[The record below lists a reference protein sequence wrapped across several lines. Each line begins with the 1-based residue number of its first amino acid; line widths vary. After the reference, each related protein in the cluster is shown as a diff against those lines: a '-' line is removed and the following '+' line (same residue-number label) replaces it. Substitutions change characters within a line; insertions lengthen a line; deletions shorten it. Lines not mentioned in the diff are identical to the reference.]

1 MFLYRKGGGLRAKTS
16 SAMFSTG
23 DSMQGKDKDK
33 GNGRGKGKGKVFG
46 KWRLEN
52 VKAKILLYFFCYCA
66 YLIVA
71 CYHFF
76 VIVHNFLL

>member
-1 MFLYRKGGGLRAKTS
+1 MKIL
-16 SAMFSTG
+16 
-23 DSMQGKDKDK
+23 
-33 GNGRGKGKGKVFG
+33 GKVFG
-46 KWRLEN
+46 KCRLEN
-52 VKAKILLYFFCYCA
+52 VQAKILLYFFCYCA

>member
-1 MFLYRKGGGLRAKTS
+1 MELLCILQPLRGLVPPRVVRNSHPFLYRKGGGLRDDTS

-46 KWRLEN
+46 K
-52 VKAKILLYFFCYCA
+52 
-66 YLIVA
+66 
-71 CYHFF
+71 
-76 VIVHNFLL
+76 

>member
-1 MFLYRKGGGLRAKTS
+1 MELLCILQPLRGLVPLRVVRSSHLFLYRKGGGLRAKTS

-46 KWRLEN
+46 K
-52 VKAKILLYFFCYCA
+52 
-66 YLIVA
+66 
-71 CYHFF
+71 
-76 VIVHNFLL
+76 